1 MTTLII
7 DESGDD
13 LGSAHR
19 YVIGA
24 GVLVGND
31 DNLDDVREAI
41 RGLFAAVPGRTRPF
55 HWVTEGVTMRRA
67 VIELIGTLPVEAY
80 AVIGSADSPHHLEL
94 TRDRCLRE
102 LFRTVR
108 GHDLAARDDREPRA
122 FDDGRGP
129 EPARLRNDDRGQ
141 ARGRTAAVGAVRV
154 GTQGRAAGVARRRA
168 GRCRAR
174 SRARGHD
181 LARRVGRS
189 HENEPRPTSALTRM
203 SPGSRNHLDGV
214 AGSSGALLR
223 RAQDARGKSIMPV
236 SRLVDKSL
244 LAGEMRRPG
253 SCLRAGNR
261 AHFLQRS
268 PRRFRSPILSN
279 EPTSDRSDTR

>member
-80 AVIGSADSPHHLEL
+80 AVIGSADSP
-94 TRDRCLRE
+94 
-102 LFRTVR
+102 
-108 GHDLAARDDREPRA
+108 
-122 FDDGRGP
+122 
-129 EPARLRNDDRGQ
+129 
-141 ARGRTAAVGAVRV
+141 
-154 GTQGRAAGVARRRA
+154 
-168 GRCRAR
+168 
-174 SRARGHD
+174 S
-181 LARRVGRS
+181 
-189 HENEPRPTSALTRM
+189 
-203 SPGSRNHLDGV
+203 
-214 AGSSGALLR
+214 
-223 RAQDARGKSIMPV
+223 
-236 SRLVDKSL
+236 
-244 LAGEMRRPG
+244 
-253 SCLRAGNR
+253 
-261 AHFLQRS
+261 
-268 PRRFRSPILSN
+268 
-279 EPTSDRSDTR
+279 